1 MMSIPAFV
9 LDIFAALMLLVAAVS
24 AARLALDRPWRRGIM
39 DADIDGAHLLMGIAM
54 AGMLVASL
62 STLPNGVWTAIFA
75 VMTAWFAWCVYRE
88 SRGRG
93 IRVLVDSHHAPHLVH
108 SAAMVYM
115 FAAITAPAAGH
126 GSGMAAMSGA
136 AGGMPTL
143 ASPVLAFIFALVLAG
158 YSVVDLD
165 RLSGPAPHGSCLPA
179 AAVAPAGAVLSAAPT
194 RGGGMLSPGTTS
206 AATAR
211 PEGGVATLPDPA
223 TSPDQ
228 SADVSAGTQGRA
240 GGSARDLLLS
250 QRTAA
255 ICRIAMGITMALM
268 LVIMI

>member
-24 AARLALDRPWRRGIM
+24 AGRLALDRPWRRGIM

-62 STLPNGVWTAIFA
+62 STLPNGVWTVIFA

-115 FAAITAPAAGH
+115 FAAITAPSAGH
-126 GSGMAAMSGA
+126 ASGMAGMGGA

-143 ASPVLAFIFALVLAG
+143 AAPVLAFVFALVLAG

-179 AAVAPAGAVLSAAPT
+179 AAVAPAGAVLAAAPT
-194 RGGGMLSPGTTS
+194 GGGGTLTPGTS
-206 AATAR
+206 AAAAR

-223 TSPDQ
+223 TRPDQ
-228 SADVSAGTQGRA
+228 PADVSAGTRGRP
-240 GGSARDLLLS
+240 GGPVRDLLLS

-255 ICRIAMGITMALM
+255 VCRIAMGITMALM

>member
-9 LDIFAALMLLVAAVS
+9 LDIFAVLMLLVAAVS
-24 AARLALDRPWRRGIM
+24 AGRLALDRPWRRGVM

-62 STLPNGVWTAIFA
+62 STLPNGVWTVIFA

-126 GSGMAAMSGA
+126 ASGMAGMGGA

-143 ASPVLAFIFALVLAG
+143 AVAG
-158 YSVVDLD
+158 AGVHLRSRAGRLFGGGPGPAVRARPARQLPARRGRRASRRRPGGRTHRGRRDAEPRNNVSRD
-165 RLSGPAPHGSCLPA
+165 RPAGRGRRHPAGPGHQSGPA
-179 AAVAPAGAVLSAAPT
+179 
-194 RGGGMLSPGTTS
+194 
-206 AATAR
+206 
-211 PEGGVATLPDPA
+211 
-223 TSPDQ
+223 
-228 SADVSAGTQGRA
+228 GR
-240 GGSARDLLLS
+240 
-250 QRTAA
+250 
-255 ICRIAMGITMALM
+255 C
-268 LVIMI
+268 

>member
-1 MMSIPAFV
+1 MMGIPAFV

-24 AARLALDRPWRRGIM
+24 AARLTLDRPWRRGIM

-62 STLPNGVWTAIFA
+62 RTLPNGVWTAIFA
-75 VMTAWFAWCVYRE
+75 LMTAWFAWCVYRE

-126 GSGMAAMSGA
+126 ASGMAGMGGA
-136 AGGMPTL
+136 GGGMPTL
-143 ASPVLAFIFALVLAG
+143 AVPVLAFIFALVLAG
-158 YSVVDLD
+158 DSVVDLD

-179 AAVAPAGAVLSAAPT
+179 VAVAPAGAVPAGAPT
-194 RGGGMLSPGTTS
+194 GGGTLSPGATS
-206 AATAR
+206 AAAVR

-223 TSPDQ
+223 TRQDQ
-228 SADVSAGTQGRA
+228 PADISAGTRGRA
-240 GGSARDLLLS
+240 DGSARDLLLS

-255 ICRIAMGITMALM
+255 VCRIAMGITMALM